1 MHGIKQ
7 WVYRMYTEPCVDQQW
22 VTESILHRLPARDN
36 MATLETVSGRKIDV
50 SNPNPNDIVIE
61 DIAWA
66 LSRMP
71 RFSGHSIP
79 YVPYSVAQHCIQV
92 AEDLKDYGP
101 DIQLYGLLHDAAE
114 AYINDLPSPVKHIPE
129 IHAVIKKLE
138 DSLMTAIYTALKIKP
153 PTEQEESLV
162 KIADKTQQAVEA
174 YNFMYSRGKD
184 WNLPEVSFTKLQEF
198 REPMTSID
206 SYHKFLSYF
215 QDLIDQ
221 SDK

>member
-1 MHGIKQ
+1 M
-7 WVYRMYTEPCVDQQW
+7 
-22 VTESILHRLPARDN
+22 S
-36 MATLETVSGRKIDV
+36 TLETVSGRKIDV
-50 SNPNPNDIVIE
+50 TDPNPSDIVIE

-92 AEDLKDYGP
+92 AEDLKEYGP
-101 DIQLYGLLHDAAE
+101 TVQLYGLLHDAAE

-138 DSLMTAIYTALKIKP
+138 DSLMTAIYTALDIEM
-153 PTEQEESLV
+153 PTEKQAELV
-162 KIADKTQQAVEA
+162 KRADKTQQAVEA

-184 WNLPEVSFTKLQEF
+184 WNLPEVNFTKLQEF

-215 QDLIDQ
+215 EELVILR
-221 SDK
+221 DK

>member
-1 MHGIKQ
+1 M
-7 WVYRMYTEPCVDQQW
+7 
-22 VTESILHRLPARDN
+22 L
-36 MATLETVSGRKIDV
+36 TLETVSGRKINITD
-50 SNPNPNDIVIE
+50 PDPTTIVIE

-66 LSRMP
+66 LSRLP

-92 AEDLKDYGP
+92 AEELKEHGP
-101 DIQLYGLLHDAAE
+101 RMQLLGLLHDAAE

-138 DSLMTAIYTALKIKP
+138 DSLMAAIYTSLKINP
-153 PTEQEESLV
+153 PTAEEEIIV
-162 KIADKTQQAVEA
+162 KSADKTQQAVEA

-184 WNLPEVSFTKLQEF
+184 WNLPEVSFTKLQQF

-215 QDLIDQ
+215 EDLMI
-221 SDK
+221 